1 VFNFSLTNQIVL
13 LAILLVI
20 SAFFSISETSLM
32 SINRY
37 RLKHLAK
44 TGNTGAKL
52 ATKLLKET
60 DKLLSVI
67 LLCNNFSNA
76 AAATLVTVIAVQL
89 YGDQEIII
97 MAGTLIT
104 TFLILIFSEISPK
117 VIAAA
122 HPEKLALTCS
132 FVLYPLLKIL
142 YPIVLFVNIFVL
154 GILKIFNIKINFTQN
169 NLITMDE
176 LKSII
181 SDSGQFI
188 PNKNKSLL
196 LNLIDL
202 EKVTIDE
209 IMMPHTSIESINLA
223 QSIEDIL
230 QKIENFHHNR
240 ILVKKRDNEEIQGV
254 LDINKLFKLYIKENM
269 QELSHDELVDLIDP
283 PYFIPAGTTIYKQMQ
298 KFQDNQEK
306 IGLIVNEHGEFIG
319 LVTLEDI
326 LEEVIGEFNIELPSK
341 STKIIF
347 DENGWI
353 VDGGISI
360 RELNKKLTLNLPIQ
374 GPKTLNGLILK
385 FFEDIPEPNTSFKIS
400 NITFQIINA
409 QDKNVKSVKIYT
421 PIKKTIKKSKI

>member
-1 VFNFSLTNQIVL
+1 MLNFSLTNQIILLAVL
-13 LAILLVI
+13 LIV

-37 RLKHLAK
+37 RLRHLAK
-44 TGNTGAKL
+44 NGNTGAKL
-52 ATKLLKET
+52 ATKLLNET

-89 YGDQEIII
+89 FGEQQIII
-97 MAGTLIT
+97 MIGTLVT

-122 HPEKLALTCS
+122 HAERLALSCS
-132 FVLYPLLKIL
+132 FLLFPLLKIL
-142 YPIVLFVNIFVL
+142 YPIVLFINIFVL

-181 SDSGQFI
+181 SDSGKFI

-209 IMMPHTSIESINLA
+209 IMMPHTNIESINLN
-223 QSIEDIL
+223 QSIEEIL
-230 QKIENFHHNR
+230 EKIENFHHNR
-240 ILVKKRDNEEIQGV
+240 ILVKKKNNDEIQGV
-254 LDINKLFKLYIKENM
+254 LDINKLFKFYIKENM
-269 QELSHDELVDLIDP
+269 QTLDQKELINLIDP
-283 PYFIPAGTTIYKQMQ
+283 PYFIPSGTPIYKQMQ

-341 STKIIF
+341 LSKIIF

-353 VDGGISI
+353 VDGAISI
-360 RELNKKLTLNLPIQ
+360 RELNKKLNINLPLN
-374 GPKTLNGLILK
+374 GPKTLNGLILE
-385 FFEDIPEPNTSFKIS
+385 FFEDIPEPNTGFKIKD
-400 NITFQIINA
+400 ITFEIINA
-409 QDKNVKSVKIYT
+409 QDKNVKSVKIYSNT
-421 PIKKTIKKSKI
+421 KKIKN

>member
-1 VFNFSLTNQIVL
+1 MFNFSLTNQIILLAVL
-13 LAILLVI
+13 LIV

-32 SINRY
+32 SLNRY

-44 TGNTGAKL
+44 SGNTGAKL
-52 ATKLLKET
+52 ASELLQET

-89 YGDQEIII
+89 YGNQEIII
-97 MAGTLIT
+97 MTGTLIT

-122 HPEKLALTCS
+122 HPEKLALSCS
-132 FVLYPLLKIL
+132 YILYPLLKVL

-154 GILKIFNIKINFTQN
+154 GVLKIFNIKINFTQKN
-169 NLITMDE
+169 VITMDE

-181 SDSGQFI
+181 SDSGKFI

-209 IMMPHTSIESINLA
+209 IMMPHTSIESINLG
-223 QSIEDIL
+223 QPIEDIL
-230 QKIENFHHNR
+230 TKIENFHHNR
-240 ILVKKRDNEEIQGV
+240 ILVKKQDNEGIHGV
-254 LDINKLFKLYIKENM
+254 LEINKLFKLYIKENM
-269 QELSHDELVDLIDP
+269 QPLSHDELISQIDS
-283 PYFIPAGTTIYKQMQ
+283 PYIIPSGTTIYKQMQ

-341 STKIIF
+341 SSKIIF
-347 DENGWI
+347 DEDGWI

-360 RELNKKLTLNLPIQ
+360 RELNKKLTLNLPTK
-374 GPKTLNGLILK
+374 GPKTLNGLILE
-385 FFEDIPEPNTSFKIS
+385 FFEDIPEPNTSFKI
-400 NITFQIINA
+400 NKIAFEIINA
-409 QDKNVKSVKIYT
+409 QDKIVKSVKIYRNLN
-421 PIKKTIKKSKI
+421 KSKI

>member
-1 VFNFSLTNQIVL
+1 MFNFSLTNQIILLAVL
-13 LAILLVI
+13 LIV

-32 SINRY
+32 SLNRY

-44 TGNTGAKL
+44 SGNTGAKL
-52 ATKLLKET
+52 ASELLQET

-89 YGDQEIII
+89 YGNQEIII
-97 MAGTLIT
+97 MTGTLIT

-122 HPEKLALTCS
+122 HPEKLALSCS
-132 FVLYPLLKIL
+132 YILHPLLKVF

-154 GILKIFNIKINFTQN
+154 GILRIFNIKINFTQKN
-169 NLITMDE
+169 VITMDE

-181 SDSGQFI
+181 SDSGKFI

-209 IMMPHTSIESINLA
+209 IMMPHTSIESINLG
-223 QSIEDIL
+223 QPIEDIL
-230 QKIENFHHNR
+230 TKIENFHHNR
-240 ILVKKRDNEEIQGV
+240 ILVKKQDNEGIHGV
-254 LDINKLFKLYIKENM
+254 LEINKLFKLYIKENM
-269 QELSHDELVDLIDP
+269 QPLSHDELISQIDS
-283 PYFIPAGTTIYKQMQ
+283 PYFIPSGTTIYKQMQ

-341 STKIIF
+341 SSKIIF
-347 DENGWI
+347 DEDGWI

-360 RELNKKLTLNLPIQ
+360 RELNKKLTLNLPTK
-374 GPKTLNGLILK
+374 GPKTLNGLILE
-385 FFEDIPEPNTSFKIS
+385 FFEDIPEPNTSFKI
-400 NITFQIINA
+400 NKIAFEIINA
-409 QDKNVKSVKIYT
+409 QDKIVKSVKIYRNLN
-421 PIKKTIKKSKI
+421 KSKI

>member
-1 VFNFSLTNQIVL
+1 
-13 LAILLVI
+13 
-20 SAFFSISETSLM
+20 M

-37 RLKHLAK
+37 RLRHLAK
-44 TGNTGAKL
+44 NGDTGAKL
-52 ATKLLKET
+52 ATKLLQET

-89 YGDQEIII
+89 YGEQEIII
-97 MAGTLIT
+97 MMGTLIT

-122 HPEKLALTCS
+122 HSERLALSCS
-132 FVLYPLLKIL
+132 FLLFPILKVL

-154 GILKIFNIKINFTQN
+154 GILKIFNIKINFKQN

-196 LNLIDL
+196 LNFIDL

-209 IMMPHTSIESINLA
+209 IMMPHTNIESINLN
-223 QSIEDIL
+223 QSIEEIL
-230 QKIENFHHNR
+230 EKIENFHHNR
-240 ILVKKRDNEEIQGV
+240 ILVKKKDNDEIEGI
-254 LDINKLFKLYIKENM
+254 LDINKLFKFYIKENM
-269 QELSHDELVDLIDP
+269 KISNSKELINLIDP
-283 PYFIPAGTTIYKQMQ
+283 PYFIPSGTRIYKQMQ
-298 KFQDNQEK
+298 KFQDNQER

-326 LEEVIGEFNIELPSK
+326 LEEVIGEFSIEPS
-341 STKIIF
+341 KIIF
-347 DENGWI
+347 DRNGWI

-360 RELNKKLTLNLPIQ
+360 RELNKKLNLNLPLQ
-374 GPKTLNGLILK
+374 GPKTLNGLILE
-385 FFEDIPEPNTSFKIS
+385 FFEDIPEPNTGFKIK
-400 NITFQIINA
+400 NITFEIINA
-409 QDKNVKSVKIYT
+409 QDKNVKSVKIYSDFR
-421 PIKKTIKKSKI
+421 KNKN

>member
-1 VFNFSLTNQIVL
+1 LFNFSLTNQIIF
-13 LAILLVI
+13 LAILLIV

-32 SINRY
+32 SLNRY
-37 RLKHLAK
+37 RLKHLVK
-44 TGNTGAKL
+44 SGNAGAIL

-76 AAATLVTVIAVQL
+76 AAATLVTVISVQL
-89 YGDQEIII
+89 YGDQEITI
-97 MAGTLIT
+97 MIGTLIT

-122 HPEKLALTCS
+122 HPERLALSCS
-132 FVLYPLLKIL
+132 FLLYPLLKIL
-142 YPIVLFVNIFVL
+142 YPIVLFINIFVL

-209 IMMPHTSIESINLA
+209 IMMPHTNIESINLG

-230 QKIENFHHNR
+230 EKIENFHHNK
-240 ILVKKRDNEEIQGV
+240 ILVRKKNNEEIYGV
-254 LDINKLFKLYIKENM
+254 LDITKLFKLFIKEHM
-269 QELSHDELVDLIDP
+269 QAVTHDELITLIDP
-283 PYFIPAGTTIYKQMQ
+283 PYFIPSGTTIYKQMQ

-341 STKIIF
+341 SSKIIF
-347 DENGWI
+347 DSNGWI

-360 RELNKKLTLNLPIQ
+360 RELNKKLTLNLSIQ
-374 GPKTLNGLILK
+374 GPKTLNGLILE

-400 NITFQIINA
+400 NITFEIINA
-409 QDKNVKSVKIYT
+409 QDKNVKSVKIY
-421 PIKKTIKKSKI
+421 KNLKRNKN

>member
-1 VFNFSLTNQIVL
+1 MLNFSLTNQIILLAVL
-13 LAILLVI
+13 LIV

-37 RLKHLAK
+37 RLRHLAK
-44 TGNTGAKL
+44 NGNTGAKL
-52 ATKLLKET
+52 ATKLLNET

-89 YGDQEIII
+89 FGEQQIII
-97 MAGTLIT
+97 MIGTLVT

-122 HPEKLALTCS
+122 HAERLALSCS
-132 FVLYPLLKIL
+132 FLLFPLLKIL
-142 YPIVLFVNIFVL
+142 YPIVLFINIFVL

-181 SDSGQFI
+181 SDSGKFI

-209 IMMPHTSIESINLA
+209 IMMPHTNIESINLN
-223 QSIEDIL
+223 QSIEEIL
-230 QKIENFHHNR
+230 EKIENFHHNR
-240 ILVKKRDNEEIQGV
+240 ILVKKKNNDEIQGV
-254 LDINKLFKLYIKENM
+254 LDINKLFKFYIKENM
-269 QELSHDELVDLIDP
+269 QTLDQKELINLIDP
-283 PYFIPAGTTIYKQMQ
+283 PYFIPSGTPIYKQMQ

-341 STKIIF
+341 LSKIIF

-360 RELNKKLTLNLPIQ
+360 RELNKKLNINLPLN
-374 GPKTLNGLILK
+374 GPKTLNGLILE
-385 FFEDIPEPNTSFKIS
+385 FFEDIPEPNTGFKIKD
-400 NITFQIINA
+400 ITFEIINA
-409 QDKNVKSVKIYT
+409 QDKNVKSVKIYSNSKK
-421 PIKKTIKKSKI
+421 IKK

>member
-1 VFNFSLTNQIVL
+1 MFNFSLTNQIIL
-13 LAILLVI
+13 LAILLIV

-32 SINRY
+32 SVNRY

-44 TGNTGAKL
+44 SGNTGAKL
-52 ATKLLKET
+52 ASKLLKET

-97 MAGTLIT
+97 MVGTLIT

-122 HPEKLALTCS
+122 HPERLALSCS
-132 FVLYPLLKIL
+132 FLLYPLLKIL
-142 YPIVLFVNIFVL
+142 YPIVLFVNVFVL

-188 PNKNKSLL
+188 PNKNKALL

-209 IMMPHTSIESINLA
+209 IMMPHTNIESINLS

-230 QKIENFHHNR
+230 EKIENFHHNR
-240 ILVKKRDNEEIQGV
+240 ILVRKKDNEEIHGV

-269 QELSHDELVDLIDP
+269 QALNQDEFVALIDP
-283 PYFIPAGTTIYKQMQ
+283 PYFIPSGTTIYKQMQ

-341 STKIIF
+341 SSKIIF

-353 VDGGISI
+353 VDGAISI

-400 NITFQIINA
+400 NITFEIINA
-409 QDKNVKSVKIYT
+409 QDKNVKSVKIYSNL
-421 PIKKTIKKSKI
+421 IKSKI

>member
-1 VFNFSLTNQIVL
+1 MLNFSLTNQIILLAVL
-13 LAILLVI
+13 LIV

-37 RLKHLAK
+37 RLRHLAK
-44 TGNTGAKL
+44 SGNTGAKL
-52 ATKLLKET
+52 ATKLLNET

-89 YGDQEIII
+89 YGEQQIII
-97 MAGTLIT
+97 MIGTLVT

-122 HPEKLALTCS
+122 HSEKLALSCS
-132 FVLYPLLKIL
+132 FLLFPILKIL

-181 SDSGQFI
+181 SDSGKFI

-209 IMMPHTSIESINLA
+209 IMMPHTNIESINLN
-223 QSIEDIL
+223 QSIEEIL
-230 QKIENFHHNR
+230 EKIENFHHNR
-240 ILVKKRDNEEIQGV
+240 ILVKKKDNDEIQGV
-254 LDINKLFKLYIKENM
+254 LDINKLFKFYIKENM
-269 QELSHDELVDLIDP
+269 QILDQKELINLIDP
-283 PYFIPAGTTIYKQMQ
+283 PYFIPSGTPIYKQMQ

-326 LEEVIGEFNIELPSK
+326 LEEVIGEFNVELPSK
-341 STKIIF
+341 LSKIIF

-360 RELNKKLTLNLPIQ
+360 RELNKKLNINLPLN
-374 GPKTLNGLILK
+374 GPKTLNGLILE
-385 FFEDIPEPNTSFKIS
+385 FFEDIPEPNTGFKIKD
-400 NITFQIINA
+400 ITFEIINA
-409 QDKNVKSVKIYT
+409 QDKIVKSVKIYSNT
-421 PIKKTIKKSKI
+421 KKIKN

>member
-1 VFNFSLTNQIVL
+1 MFNFSFTNQIIL
-13 LAILLVI
+13 LAILLIV
-20 SAFFSISETSLM
+20 SAFFSIAETSLM
-32 SINRY
+32 SVSRY

-44 TGNTGAKL
+44 SGNAGAKL
-52 ATKLLKET
+52 ATKLLEET

-89 YGDQEIII
+89 YGDQEVII
-97 MAGTLIT
+97 MVGTLIT

-122 HPEKLALTCS
+122 HPEKLALSCS
-132 FVLYPLLKIL
+132 FLLYPLLKIL
-142 YPIVLFVNIFVL
+142 YPIVLFVNVFVL
-154 GILKIFNIKINFTQN
+154 GILKIFNIKINFNQN
-169 NLITMDE
+169 SLITMDE

-181 SDSGQFI
+181 SDSGQVL

-209 IMMPHTSIESINLA
+209 IMMPHTSIESINLG
-223 QSIEDIL
+223 QSMEEIL
-230 QKIENFHHNR
+230 EKIENFHHNR
-240 ILVKKRDNEEIQGV
+240 ILVKKKDNEEIQGV

-269 QELSHDELVDLIDP
+269 QDLAQDELVALIDP
-283 PYFIPAGTTIYKQMQ
+283 PYFIPAGTTIYKQIQ

-326 LEEVIGEFNIELPSK
+326 LEEIVGEFTIELPSK
-341 STKIIF
+341 SSKIIF

-409 QDKNVKSVKIYT
+409 KDKNVKSVKIYSL
-421 PIKKTIKKSKI
+421 IKKSKI

>member
-1 VFNFSLTNQIVL
+1 VFNFSFTNQI
-13 LAILLVI
+13 ILLVI
-20 SAFFSISETSLM
+20 LLIVSAFFSISETSLM

-37 RLKHLAK
+37 RLRHLAK
-44 TGNTGAKL
+44 NGNTGAKL
-52 ATKLLKET
+52 ATKLLQET

-89 YGDQEIII
+89 YGEQEIII
-97 MAGTLIT
+97 MMGTLIT

-122 HPEKLALTCS
+122 HSERLALSCS
-132 FVLYPLLKIL
+132 FLLFPILKVL

-154 GILKIFNIKINFTQN
+154 GILKIFNIKINFKQN

-196 LNLIDL
+196 LNFIDL

-209 IMMPHTSIESINLA
+209 IMMPHTNIESINLN
-223 QSIEDIL
+223 QSIEEIL
-230 QKIENFHHNR
+230 EKIENFHHNR
-240 ILVKKRDNEEIQGV
+240 ILVKKKDNDEIEGI
-254 LDINKLFKLYIKENM
+254 LDINKLFKFYIKENM
-269 QELSHDELVDLIDP
+269 KISNSKELINLIDP
-283 PYFIPAGTTIYKQMQ
+283 PYFIPSGTRIYKQMQ
-298 KFQDNQEK
+298 KFQDNQER

-326 LEEVIGEFNIELPSK
+326 LEEVIGEFNIEPS
-341 STKIIF
+341 KIIF
-347 DENGWI
+347 DRNGWI

-360 RELNKKLTLNLPIQ
+360 RELNKKLNLNLPLQ
-374 GPKTLNGLILK
+374 GPKTLNGLILE
-385 FFEDIPEPNTSFKIS
+385 FFEDIPEPNTGFKIK
-400 NITFQIINA
+400 NITFEIINA
-409 QDKNVKSVKIYT
+409 EDKNVKSVKIYSDFR
-421 PIKKTIKKSKI
+421 KNKN

>member
-1 VFNFSLTNQIVL
+1 MFNFSLTNQIIL
-13 LAILLVI
+13 LALLLIV

-32 SINRY
+32 SLNRY

-44 TGNTGAKL
+44 SGNTGAKL
-52 ATKLLKET
+52 ASELLQET

-89 YGDQEIII
+89 YGNQEIII
-97 MAGTLIT
+97 MTGTLIT

-122 HPEKLALTCS
+122 HPEKLALSCS
-132 FVLYPLLKIL
+132 YILYPLLKVL

-154 GILKIFNIKINFTQN
+154 GVLKIFNIKINFTQKN
-169 NLITMDE
+169 VITMDE

-181 SDSGQFI
+181 SDSGKFI

-209 IMMPHTSIESINLA
+209 IMMPHTSIESINLG
-223 QSIEDIL
+223 QPIEDIL
-230 QKIENFHHNR
+230 TKIENFHHNR
-240 ILVKKRDNEEIQGV
+240 ILVKKQDNEGIHGV
-254 LDINKLFKLYIKENM
+254 LEINKLFKLYIKENM
-269 QELSHDELVDLIDP
+269 QPLSHDELISQIDS
-283 PYFIPAGTTIYKQMQ
+283 PYFIPSGTTIYKQMQ

-341 STKIIF
+341 SSKIIF
-347 DENGWI
+347 DEDGWI

-360 RELNKKLTLNLPIQ
+360 RELNKKLTLNLPTK
-374 GPKTLNGLILK
+374 GPKTLNGLILE
-385 FFEDIPEPNTSFKIS
+385 FFEDIPEPNTSFKI
-400 NITFQIINA
+400 NKIAFEIINA
-409 QDKNVKSVKIYT
+409 QDKIVKSVKIYRNLN
-421 PIKKTIKKSKI
+421 KSKI

>member
-1 VFNFSLTNQIVL
+1 MFNFSFTNQI
-13 LAILLVI
+13 ILLVI
-20 SAFFSISETSLM
+20 LLIVSAFFSISETSLM

-37 RLKHLAK
+37 RLRHLAK
-44 TGNTGAKL
+44 NGDTGAKL
-52 ATKLLKET
+52 ATKLLQET

-89 YGDQEIII
+89 YGEQEIII
-97 MAGTLIT
+97 MMGTLIT

-122 HPEKLALTCS
+122 HSERLALSCS
-132 FVLYPLLKIL
+132 FLLFPILKVL

-154 GILKIFNIKINFTQN
+154 GILKIFNIKINFKQN

-196 LNLIDL
+196 LNFIDL

-209 IMMPHTSIESINLA
+209 IMMPHTNIESINLN
-223 QSIEDIL
+223 QSIEEIL
-230 QKIENFHHNR
+230 EKIENFHHNR
-240 ILVKKRDNEEIQGV
+240 ILVKKKDNDEIEGI
-254 LDINKLFKLYIKENM
+254 LDINKLFKFYIKENM
-269 QELSHDELVDLIDP
+269 KISNSKELINLIDP
-283 PYFIPAGTTIYKQMQ
+283 PYFIPSGTRIYKQMQ
-298 KFQDNQEK
+298 KFQDNQER

-326 LEEVIGEFNIELPSK
+326 LEEVIGEFNIEPS
-341 STKIIF
+341 KIIF
-347 DENGWI
+347 DRNGWI

-360 RELNKKLTLNLPIQ
+360 RELNKKLNLNLPLQ
-374 GPKTLNGLILK
+374 GPKTLNGLILE
-385 FFEDIPEPNTSFKIS
+385 FFEDIPEPNTGFKIK
-400 NITFQIINA
+400 NITFEIINA
-409 QDKNVKSVKIYT
+409 QDKNVKSVKIYSDFR
-421 PIKKTIKKSKI
+421 KNKN

>member
-1 VFNFSLTNQIVL
+1 MFNFSLTNQIIL
-13 LAILLVI
+13 LAILLIV

-32 SINRY
+32 SVNRY
-37 RLKHLAK
+37 RLKHLAND
-44 TGNTGAKL
+44 GNTGAKL
-52 ATKLLKET
+52 AIKLLKET

-76 AAATLVTVIAVQL
+76 AAATLVTVISVQL
-89 YGDQEIII
+89 YGNQEIII
-97 MAGTLIT
+97 MVGTLIT

-122 HPEKLALTCS
+122 RPERLALSCS
-132 FVLYPLLKIL
+132 FLLYPLLKIL
-142 YPIVLFVNIFVL
+142 YPIVIFVNVFVL

-209 IMMPHTSIESINLA
+209 IMMPHTNIESINLG

-230 QKIENFHHNR
+230 EKIENFHHNK
-240 ILVKKRDNEEIQGV
+240 ILVRKKDNEEIHGV

-269 QELSHDELVDLIDP
+269 QDLDQGELVALIDP
-283 PYFIPAGTTIYKQMQ
+283 PYFIPSGTTIYKQMQ

-341 STKIIF
+341 SSKIIF
-347 DENGWI
+347 DEDGWI

-360 RELNKKLTLNLPIQ
+360 RELNKKLTLNLPTK

-385 FFEDIPEPNTSFKIS
+385 FFEDIPEPNTSFKIG

-409 QDKNVKSVKIYT
+409 QDKNVKNVKIYT
-421 PIKKTIKKSKI
+421 QIKKSKI